1 MGSPLCHIARS
12 GSDMPSLNERKRL
25 RALLRRKE
33 RAKRGLLIAEGARVV
48 GDLLDAGRP
57 VLQGLFTDAA
67 LDDPAIDGIVQR
79 LRAGGVP
86 CEAVSAAELAEFADT
101 VTPQGILVVAEIPG
115 SGWEDLASLRVL
127 AVDGVQDPG
136 NLGTLIRT
144 AEALGADGVLV
155 LPGTTDPWS
164 PRAVRAAAGAS
175 FRLPILEL
183 GHREAIDG
191 LRERDVPLWVS
202 AADGDPYR
210 REDPVPPRVAIVVG
224 NEGAGVSDEI
234 RVAAD
239 RTVGI
244 EQPGGGESLNV
255 AAAAAILLDR
265 ILGGDRAGS
274 R

>member
-1 MGSPLCHIARS
+1 
-12 GSDMPSLNERKRL
+12 MPSLNERKRL

-48 GDLLDAGRP
+48 EDLLAAGRP
-57 VLQGLFTDAA
+57 VLHGLFTEAG
-67 LDDPAIDGIVQR
+67 LDDPAIAGIVRR
-79 LRAGGVP
+79 LREAGVP
-86 CEAVSAAELAEFADT
+86 CEAVAAGELAEFADT
-101 VTPQGILVVAEIPG
+101 VTPQGILVVAEIPC
-115 SGWEDLASLRVL
+115 SGWEDLESFRLLV
-127 AVDGVQDPG
+127 VDGVQDPG

-144 AEALGADGVLV
+144 AAALGADGVLV

-175 FRLPILEL
+175 FRLPILQL

-191 LRERDVPLWVS
+191 LRERGVPLWAS
-202 AADGDPYR
+202 AADGDPWH
-210 REDPVPPRVAIVVG
+210 REAQAPPRVAIAVG

-244 EQPGGGESLNV
+244 AQPGGGESLNV

-265 ILGGDRAGS
+265 IFGGDRARS

>member
-1 MGSPLCHIARS
+1 
-12 GSDMPSLNERKRL
+12 MPSLNERKRL

-33 RAKRGLLIAEGARVV
+33 RAKRGLLIAEGTRVV
-48 GDLLDAGRP
+48 GDLLDVRQP
-57 VLQGLFTDAA
+57 VLHGLFTEDA
-67 LDDPAIDGIVQR
+67 LDDPAIDDIVRR
-79 LRAGGVP
+79 LHSDGVP
-86 CEAVSAAELAEFADT
+86 CEAVAPTEFAEFADT
-101 VTPQGILVVAEIPG
+101 VTPQGILVVAEIPC
-115 SGWEDLASLRVL
+115 SGWGDLASLRLL

-144 AEALGADGVLV
+144 AEALGAGGVLV

-183 GHREAIDG
+183 GYQEAIDG
-191 LRERDVPLWVS
+191 LRERDVPLWAS
-202 AADGDPYR
+202 AADGDLYR
-210 REDPVPPRVAIVVG
+210 RGDPGPPRVAIAVG

-234 RVAAD
+234 LVAAD

-244 EQPGGGESLNV
+244 EQSGGAESLNV
-255 AAAAAILLDR
+255 AAATAILLDR

>member
-1 MGSPLCHIARS
+1 
-12 GSDMPSLNERKRL
+12 MPSLNERKRL
-25 RALLRRKE
+25 RALLRRKA
-33 RAKRGLLIAEGARVV
+33 RTKRGLLIAEGARVV

-57 VLQGLFTDAA
+57 VLHGLFTEAA
-67 LDDPAIDGIVQR
+67 LEDPAIDVVVRR
-79 LRAGGVP
+79 LRRDGVS
-86 CEAVSAAELAEFADT
+86 CEAVTSAELSEFADT
-101 VTPQGILVVAEIPG
+101 VTPQGVLVVAEIPR
-115 SGWEDLASLRVL
+115 SGWEDLAGMSLL

-144 AEALGADGVLV
+144 AEALGADGMLV

-183 GHREAIDG
+183 GHREAIEG
-191 LRERDVPLWVS
+191 LMEREVQLWAS
-202 AADGDPYR
+202 AADGEPFHRGDSAPR
-210 REDPVPPRVAIVVG
+210 RIALAVG
-224 NEGAGVSDEI
+224 NEGAGVSEEI
-234 RVAAD
+234 RAAAERIVA
-239 RTVGI
+239 I
-244 EQPGGGESLNV
+244 EQSGGAESLNV

>member
-1 MGSPLCHIARS
+1 
-12 GSDMPSLNERKRL
+12 MPSLNERKRL
-25 RALLRRKE
+25 RSLLRRKE

-48 GDLLDAGRP
+48 ADLLDAGRP
-57 VLQGLFTDAA
+57 VLHGLFTDAA
-67 LDDPAIDGIVQR
+67 LDDPAVDRIAQH
-79 LRAGGVP
+79 LRAAGVP

-101 VTPQGILVVAEIPG
+101 VTPQGILVVAEIP
-115 SGWEDLASLRVL
+115 SSSWEDLASLRLL

-144 AEALGADGVLV
+144 AEALGAGGVLV

-164 PRAVRAAAGAS
+164 PKAVRAAAGAS

-183 GHREAIDG
+183 GYREAIDA
-191 LRERDVPLWVS
+191 LREREVPLWVS
-202 AADGDPYR
+202 AADGDAYS
-210 REDPVPPRVAIVVG
+210 REDPVPPRVAIAVG
-224 NEGAGVSDEI
+224 NEGAGVSDEL

-274 R
+274 H

>member
-1 MGSPLCHIARS
+1 
-12 GSDMPSLNERKRL
+12 MPSLNETKRL

-48 GDLLDAGRP
+48 GDLLDTGQP
-57 VLQGLFTDAA
+57 VLHGLFTEEA
-67 LDDPAIDGIVQR
+67 LDDPAIEGIVQH
-79 LRAGGVP
+79 LRSDGVP
-86 CEAVSAAELAEFADT
+86 CEAVSTAELAGFADT
-101 VTPQGILVVAEIPG
+101 VTPQGILVVAEIPC
-115 SGWEDLASLRVL
+115 SGWDDLANLQLL

-144 AEALGADGVLV
+144 AEALGAGGVLV

-164 PRAVRAAAGAS
+164 PRAVRAAAGSS

-191 LRERDVPLWVS
+191 LRERDVPLWAS
-202 AADGDPYR
+202 AAGGDPYR
-210 REDPVPPRVAIVVG
+210 RGESAPRRVAIAVG

-234 RVAAD
+234 RIAAD

-244 EQPGGGESLNV
+244 EQSGAAESLNV
-255 AAAAAILLDR
+255 SAAAAILLDR

>member
-1 MGSPLCHIARS
+1 
-12 GSDMPSLNERKRL
+12 MPSLNEGKRL

-33 RAKRGLLIAEGARVV
+33 RAERGLLIAEGARVV
-48 GDLLDAGRP
+48 GDLLDARQR
-57 VLQGLFTDAA
+57 VLHGLFTEEA
-67 LDDPAIDGIVQR
+67 LDDPAISDIVQR
-79 LRAGGVP
+79 LHSDGVP
-86 CEAVSAAELAEFADT
+86 CEAVSPAELAEFADT
-101 VTPQGILVVAEIPG
+101 VTPQEILVVAEIPC
-115 SGWEDLASLRVL
+115 SGWEDLASLRLL

-136 NLGTLIRT
+136 NMGTLIRT
-144 AEALGADGVLV
+144 AEALGANGVLV

-191 LRERDVPLWVS
+191 LRERDVPLWAS
-202 AADGDPYR
+202 AAGGDPFR
-210 REDPVPPRVAIVVG
+210 RGDPAPTRVAIAVG

-234 RVAAD
+234 LVAAD

-244 EQPGGGESLNV
+244 EQSGGAESLNV

-265 ILGGDRAGS
+265 ILGGDHAGS

>member
-1 MGSPLCHIARS
+1 V
-12 GSDMPSLNERKRL
+12 PSLNERKRL

-48 GDLLDAGRP
+48 GDLLNADLK
-57 VLQGLFTDAA
+57 VLHGLFSEGA
-67 LDDPAIDGIVQR
+67 LADPAIDVLVER
-79 LRAGGVP
+79 LRRDGISCA
-86 CEAVSAAELAEFADT
+86 AVTSAELSEFADT
-101 VTPQGILVVAEIPG
+101 VTPQGVLVVAEIPR
-115 SGWEDLASLRVL
+115 SGWEDLAEMRLLV
-127 AVDGVQDPG
+127 VDGVQDPG

-144 AEALGADGVLV
+144 AEALGTDGLLV

-183 GHREAIDG
+183 SHREAIEG
-191 LRERDVPLWVS
+191 LMERGVPLWAS
-202 AADGDPYR
+202 AADGVPFQRGDPA
-210 REDPVPPRVAIVVG
+210 PGRVALAVG
-224 NEGAGVSDEI
+224 NEGAGVSQEI
-234 RVAAD
+234 RAAAERIVA
-239 RTVGI
+239 I
-244 EQPGGGESLNV
+244 EQSGGAESLNV